1 MGRNATPKSAAM
13 VGENRDADRRDSN
26 AIRVALS
33 SVPDEPVVLMSKRIL
48 ISLILVL
55 SAGTAAGESG
65 EPGTTNSHPTL
76 RLGDSDW
83 LLYRP
88 QPRVVKIHDFDYMM
102 SHLRTNQVGLGLRFS
117 ASGEFRFDLTLA
129 PIVDR
134 ADYVGPVY
142 DMDIGAT
149 RVSLSWRF

>member
-1 MGRNATPKSAAM
+1 MS
-13 VGENRDADRRDSN
+13 
-26 AIRVALS
+26 RVTAFC
-33 SVPDEPVVLMSKRIL
+33 
-48 ISLILVL
+48 LILVL